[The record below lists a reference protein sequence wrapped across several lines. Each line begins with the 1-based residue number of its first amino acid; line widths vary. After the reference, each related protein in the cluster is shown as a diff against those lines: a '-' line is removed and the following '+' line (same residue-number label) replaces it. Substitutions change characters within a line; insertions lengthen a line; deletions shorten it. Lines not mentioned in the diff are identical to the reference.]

1 MDASSTVWIIA
12 VVALIVG
19 TLIGYLLGRSGGN
32 DSRQME
38 LIEQLD
44 ETQRELAEYKE
55 KVTNHFE
62 ETANLVSN
70 LTDSYKAVHTHLAKS
85 SADLCSSEL
94 VSRKLEDA
102 MTPKLSDES
111 VVADAETE
119 ETEAP
124 VSEPA
129 AQTSETKQDESM
141 EAPRDYA
148 PKKPDEEG
156 TLSETFGLKEGET
169 ADSPKDPTD
178 FAEPKESKQEENAKS
193 A

>member
-32 DSRQME
+32 DNRQLE

-55 KVTNHFE
+55 KVTTHFE
-62 ETANLVSN
+62 ETADLVSS
-70 LTDSYKAVHTHLAKS
+70 LTDSYKAVHLHLAKS
-85 SADLCSSEL
+85 SVELCSSD
-94 VSRKLEDA
+94 VATRTLEEA
-102 MTPKLSDES
+102 AQPRLTAEPEEA
-111 VVADAETE
+111 VVADATATE
-119 ETEAP
+119 
-124 VSEPA
+124 
-129 AQTSETKQDESM
+129 TSEESNGSM
-141 EAPRDYA
+141 EAPLDYA

-156 TLSETFGLKEGET
+156 TLSETFGLKEGEKEGEET
-169 ADSPKDPTD
+169 PADPAD
-178 FAEPKESKQEENAKS
+178 FAEKKEENKTEETTKS

>member
-85 SADLCSSEL
+85 STELCSSEL

-102 MTPKLSDES
+102 ITPKLSDES
-111 VVADAETE
+111 VVAEAQTTETK
-119 ETEAP
+119 TEAA
-124 VSEPA
+124 EKAPA
-129 AQTSETKQDESM
+129 EKQDESM

-169 ADSPKDPTD
+169 NDSPKDPTD
-178 FAEPKESKQEENAKS
+178 FAEPKASKPEESAKS

>member
-32 DSRQME
+32 DNRQLE

-55 KVTNHFE
+55 KVTTHFE
-62 ETANLVSN
+62 ETADLVSS
-70 LTDSYKAVHTHLAKS
+70 LTDSYKAVHLHLAKS
-85 SADLCSSEL
+85 SVELCSSD
-94 VSRKLEDA
+94 VATRTLEAAAQPRLTAEPEDDA
-102 MTPKLSDES
+102 
-111 VVADAETE
+111 VADAI
-119 ETEAP
+119 P
-124 VSEPA
+124 SEPA
-129 AQTSETKQDESM
+129 EETKSPM

-156 TLSETFGLKEGET
+156 TLSETFGLKEGEKEGED
-169 ADSPKDPTD
+169 AAKDPAD
-178 FAEPKESKQEENAKS
+178 FAEKKEESTEETTKPA
-193 A
+193 